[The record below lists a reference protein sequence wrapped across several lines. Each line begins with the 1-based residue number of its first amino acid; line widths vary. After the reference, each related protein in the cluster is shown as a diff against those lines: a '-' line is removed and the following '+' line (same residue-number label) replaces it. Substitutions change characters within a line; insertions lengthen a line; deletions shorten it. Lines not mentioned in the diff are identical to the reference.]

1 MPILEQI
8 VVYGTILLVLICI
21 FGNKTNTR
29 QVFRNLLE
37 WLLQV
42 VKILITPKLL
52 MTFGI
57 AWFITNGWS
66 YFILVL
72 GEVLHNDIMLW
83 IGGSY
88 QAFLWFPLSM
98 EKVIT
103 VAIALWLAKWFFPN
117 DLKLQKHLHSL
128 NPKNIL
134 KK

>member
-37 WLLQV
+37 CLLQV

-57 AWFITNGWS
+57 AWTITNGWS
-66 YFILVL
+66 YLFVGFGVAFQIDWML
-72 GEVLHNDIMLW
+72 G
-83 IGGSY
+83 IGSAY
-88 QAFLWFPLSM
+88 QAFLWFPFTA
-98 EKVIT
+98 EKFIT